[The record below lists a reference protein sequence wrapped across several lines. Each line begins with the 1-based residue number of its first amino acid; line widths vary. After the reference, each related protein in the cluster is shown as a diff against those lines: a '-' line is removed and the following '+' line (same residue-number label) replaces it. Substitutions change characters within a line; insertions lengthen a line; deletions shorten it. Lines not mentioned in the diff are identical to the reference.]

1 MKRAFERENKKIE
14 VESLA
19 NKKILFLF
27 DTPKNYLILQL
38 DSCELLNVGFSL
50 HSFCAFFFV
59 L

>member
-1 MKRAFERENKKIE
+1 
-14 VESLA
+14 
-19 NKKILFLF
+19 
-27 DTPKNYLILQL
+27 LILQL